1 MFCQYAEKVEHA
13 GKVEYAEY
21 AEKVEYAG
29 KVEYAEKFGVDG
41 VLSALMVD

>member
-1 MFCQYAEKVEHA
+1 MFCQYAEYAEKVEHA

-21 AEKVEYAG
+21 AEKVEYA
-29 KVEYAEKFGVDG
+29 EYAEKFGVDG